1 MKQILLSITAVLV
14 LTLTL
19 SAKSQR
25 LEVKKV
31 DFDSIGTAVNDP
43 KSKFYY
49 PRLLENF
56 LSNDTV
62 LKHEDYRHLYYG
74 YTFQED
80 YDPVRMSLSDYPE
93 GIRDLYYKKDFTRAE
108 CDTIIKYA
116 ELTLRDN
123 IFDLSQMKFYIFAL
137 REKEKNTLASIR
149 QYKLNHI
156 VAAILSSGS
165 GTKEKPWVVISPAHE
180 YNLLNLMGYVATGHT
195 ELENNIDYITIEK
208 SGKDSP
214 EGFYFDATR
223 IKQVAKEKYP
233 EQ

>member
-1 MKQILLSITAVLV
+1 MRQFLLSIAAILV
-14 LTLTL
+14 LTVMM
-19 SAKSQR
+19 SASPR
-25 LEVKKV
+25 HFEVKPV
-31 DFDSIGTAVNDP
+31 DFDSIKSGISDP
-43 KSKFYY
+43 RSKYYY
-49 PRLLENF
+49 PVMMEKY
-56 LSNDTV
+56 LSNDT
-62 LKHEDYRHLYYG
+62 LLGYDAYRYLYYG
-74 YTFQED
+74 YSFQD
-80 YDPVRMSLSDYPE
+80 DFDPFRNSEYSDVINE
-93 GIRDLYYKKDFTRAE
+93 LYYKKEFTRAE

>member
-1 MKQILLSITAVLV
+1 MRQVILSIAAIVVLAVMM
-14 LTLTL
+14 
-19 SAKSQR
+19 SASPR
-25 LEVKKV
+25 RIEVEPV
-31 DFDSIGTAVNDP
+31 DFDSIYAQISDP
-43 KSKFYY
+43 RSRHYY
-49 PRLLENF
+49 PQLMEKY

-62 LKHEDYRHLYYG
+62 LEYDDYRYLYYG
-74 YTFQED
+74 YTFQD
-80 YDPVRMSLSDYPE
+80 DFDPFRSSEYADVIE
-93 GIRDLYYKKDFTRAE
+93 ELYYKKEFTRAE

-149 QYKLNHI
+149 QYKLNPI

>member
-1 MKQILLSITAVLV
+1 MRQVILSIAAIVVLAVMM
-14 LTLTL
+14 
-19 SAKSQR
+19 SASPR
-25 LEVKKV
+25 RIEVKPV
-31 DFDSIGTAVNDP
+31 DFDSIYAQISDP
-43 KSKFYY
+43 RSRHYY
-49 PRLLENF
+49 PQLMEKY

-62 LKHEDYRHLYYG
+62 LGYDDYRYLYYG
-74 YTFQED
+74 YTFQD
-80 YDPVRMSLSDYPE
+80 DFDPFRTSEYADVIKE
-93 GIRDLYYKKDFTRAE
+93 LYYKKEFTRAE